1 MGVWA
6 HRDARG
12 APARCSCSDS
22 RSPPGRGESAIAPF
36 SVEGWTV
43 KDVVSHLAYNQPT
56 QPRLIRNILD
66 GKGGTPANFDLAY
79 FNRRGIEKQQGKEIP
94 QLKADLA
101 AGHAETIRL
110 LDEISDSDLDK
121 LGNHASAGNT
131 TLEQIFRTIARHDRE
146 HTEHIREALR
156 RR

>member
-1 MGVWA
+1 MGERTEILKKELQDA
-6 HRDARG
+6 RDALLQAMDTIVEG
-12 APARCSCSDS
+12 DWAKPT
-22 RSPPGRGESAIAPF
+22 
-36 SVEGWTV
+36 SVHGWTV

-94 QLKADLA
+94 QLKAELA
-101 AGHAETIRL
+101 VGHTETIRL
-110 LDEISDSDLDK
+110 LDEISESDLDK

-146 HTEHIREALR
+146 HTEHIRDALR
-156 RR
+156 RQ